1 MGGCSVEDC
10 KNRFEKGKKHFFR
23 FPRDFKRDIWARFT
37 RKGKDF
43 VPKESN
49 VICEDHFEEK
59 FVIKRKK
66 RLMLD
71 KKAVPTIYWRKVGF
85 GETSEQVTVPYDGAT
100 YTGDEAIKLD
110 EPVELNMI
118 EAVQAKSINRLN
130 DMKSFCRLCGGE
142 FCIITIHLK
151 HFESYHINIDEFMRF
166 LALNPDYDEKLSRVV
181 CEECFNQIVSIDL
194 FRVKCQNAEQKL
206 IQEYKNLNTDLN
218 EGVVKS
224 NDMMEFEE
232 TSYDQYT
239 DESLKAEFQDASNEI
254 IIQQYDESMEDNV
267 NYIENYE
274 ILEEYKDDTSVLG
287 IENAVIQMEEM
298 ISNEVNAIETLD
310 EKAFNN
316 QSEMLQKNYCHMCKS
331 VIMGDTYYFQ
341 QHRKKCNKERT
352 APIECELCD
361 KVRFNDFVN

>member
-1 MGGCSVEDC
+1 MGGCSVEEC

-71 KKAVPTIYWRKVGF
+71 KKAVPTIYWRKVGI
-85 GETSEQVTVPYDGAT
+85 GETRERVTVPYDGLT
-100 YTGDEAIKLD
+100 YTGEEAIKLD
-110 EPVELNMI
+110 EPVELIMI
-118 EAVQAKSINRLN
+118 EAVQAKTKNRLN
-130 DMKSFCRLCGGE
+130 DMKTFCRFCGGE
-142 FCIITIHLK
+142 FCLITIHLK
-151 HFESYHINIDEFMRF
+151 NFESYHINIDEFMRF
-166 LALNPDYDEKLSRVV
+166 MSLNPDYNEKLSRVV
-181 CEECFNQIVSIDL
+181 CEECFNQVVNIDL

-206 IQEYKNLNTDLN
+206 ILEFNNLNIDLN
-218 EGVVKS
+218 EGITKS
-224 NDMMEFEE
+224 NDMRIESEE

-239 DESLKAEFQDASNEI
+239 SESIEAEYQDASNGI
-254 IIQQYDESMEDNV
+254 IIQQYDESMENNV

-274 ILEEYKDDTSVLG
+274 ILDEFKDETSVLS
-287 IENAVIQMEEM
+287 IENAVIQIEEM
-298 ISNEVNAIETLD
+298 ISNEVNTEETSVI
-310 EKAFNN
+310 

-331 VIMGDTYYFQ
+331 VIMGNTYYFQ

-352 APIECELCD
+352 APIECELCH
-361 KVRFNDFVN
+361 KVRLHDL

>member
-1 MGGCSVEDC
+1 MGGCSVEEC

-43 VPKESN
+43 IPKESN

-59 FVIKRKK
+59 YVMKRKK

-71 KKAVPTIYWRKVGF
+71 KTAVPTIYWRKVGT
-85 GETSEQVTVPYDGAT
+85 GEESERVTVPYDGLT
-100 YTGDEAIKLD
+100 YTGEEAMKLD
-110 EPVELNMI
+110 EPLDLNMI
-118 EAVQAKSINRLN
+118 EAVQAKIKSRLN
-130 DMKSFCRLCGGE
+130 NMKFFCRFCGGE

-151 HFESYHINIDEFMRF
+151 NFESYHINIDEFMRIMN
-166 LALNPDYDEKLSRVV
+166 LNPDYNEKLSHVV
-181 CEECFNQIVSIDL
+181 CEECFNQVVSIDH

-206 IQEYKNLNTDLN
+206 IQEFNKLNNDLN
-218 EGVVKS
+218 EEMTQS
-224 NDMMEFEE
+224 NDIIEAEE

-239 DESLKAEFQDASNEI
+239 SENLEAEYQDASNEI
-254 IIQQYDESMEDNV
+254 IIQHYDESMENNI

-274 ILEEYKDDTSVLG
+274 ILEEFKDETSVLS
-287 IENAVIQMEEM
+287 IENAVIQIEEM
-298 ISNEVNAIETLD
+298 ISNEVNVIEPSVIQ
-310 EKAFNN
+310 N
-316 QSEMLQKNYCHMCKS
+316 EMLQKNYCLMCKC
-331 VIMGDTYYFQ
+331 VIMGNTYYFQ

-361 KVRFNDFVN
+361 KVR